1 MRASFLFF
9 SGLVAHFQDF
19 ANLNTPVDTA
29 NSNTGFP
36 ANDIFP
42 PDSAFPTDS
51 PFPFT
56 TAVPFPAFPTDP
68 NLSVD
73 PFFTT
78 PSAAS
83 LDGSFGVQVM
93 TTVPPT
99 VPAEKVIVPETN
111 TELKTNTAGEKTDKS
126 LNSARSTLDSN
137 QSSDISLINEN
148 FLPNIPAGGI
158 FTNLISGIS
167 GSFNPS
173 SNWLF
178 GEDKP
183 GMTVQQSN
191 TKQNIPQKEPL
202 SNLPKKV
209 PVITEENPN
218 KIVLQKNPAISNE
231 SLAQKTKER
240 KFVAAKESPN
250 QKVFQ
255 KIQENEIVT
264 VKIPTTTKLSGL
276 FSKQNNQEPGGVA
289 IGVGGL
295 PVNSLDKPVLAPLPG
310 VARVEER
317 ATTAGQSPEQMIRRV
332 ENQELGNYLIV
343 FYYPKV
349 TLC

>member
-1 MRASFLFF
+1 MRAYFLFF

-19 ANLNTPVDTA
+19 ANLNTPLSTA

-51 PFPFT
+51 PFPSAFT
-56 TAVPFPAFPTDP
+56 TAMPFPAFPTDP
-68 NLSVD
+68 HLPVD

-78 PSAAS
+78 PSVES
-83 LDGSFGVQVM
+83 LDGSFGVQVS
-93 TTVPPT
+93 TA
-99 VPAEKVIVPETN
+99 VPAMVPTEKVIVPETN
-111 TELKTNTAGEKTDKS
+111 TALKTNTAGEKIKEKS
-126 LNSARSTLDSN
+126 LNSARSTSDSN
-137 QSSDISLINEN
+137 QSPDISLINEN

-183 GMTVQQSN
+183 GITAQQGN
-191 TKQNIPQKEPL
+191 TKQNIPQKEPV
-202 SNLPKKV
+202 SNLPKNV
-209 PVITEENPN
+209 PVVPVETPN
-218 KIVLQKNPAISNE
+218 QIVIQKNPAVPKE
-231 SLAQKTKER
+231 SPAQEIKER

-250 QKVFQ
+250 QKVLQ
-255 KIQENEIVT
+255 KIPENEIVT
-264 VKIPTTTKLSGL
+264 VKIPTTTKLTGL
-276 FSKQNNQEPGGVA
+276 FGKQNNQEPGGVA
-289 IGVGGL
+289 VGVGGL

-310 VARVEER
+310 MARVDER
-317 ATTAGQSPEQMIRRV
+317 VATAGQSPEQMIRRV

-343 FYYPKV
+343 SF
-349 TLC
+349 